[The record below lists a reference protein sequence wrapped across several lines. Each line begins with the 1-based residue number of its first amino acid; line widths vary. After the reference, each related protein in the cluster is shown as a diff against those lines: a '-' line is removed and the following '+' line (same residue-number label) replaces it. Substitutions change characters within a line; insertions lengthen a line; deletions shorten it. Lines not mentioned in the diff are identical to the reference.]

1 MRHALLIAAR
11 DLRERARDRTAYV
24 LAIVLPLGLAGVF
37 TLILGNISGDS
48 QLFTYAVADADR
60 GVIARAFTDDV
71 LRKAAASGAIELR
84 IVSSE
89 HEARGLVEDGTA
101 AAAFLLPAG
110 LTEDVQAGRAARI
123 EVVGDVDAPTG
134 TDIARSLAQAYT
146 ERLDAVRTA
155 VAATVH
161 SGVSTPPSELAAAA
175 AAALPQAAVAEDTTG
190 RRQLDAKT
198 QYAAGMAVF
207 FLFFAVQPGVTGLL
221 DERRN
226 GTLARLLAAPVRR
239 SSILA
244 GKLLTS
250 VVVGVVSMTVLVV
263 ASSLLMGAHWGH
275 PVGVAALILS
285 GVLAATG
292 AMAVVAAI
300 AKTSEQ
306 AGGWQA
312 IVAIVLGALGGSF
325 FPVSQAGG
333 LLEKLSLVA
342 PHRWFMRGL
351 ADLAGGD
358 VTAVLPSV
366 AAMALFAA
374 VTGAVALLLFRKVVR
389 P

>member
-24 LAIVLPLGLAGVF
+24 LAVLLPLGLAGVF
-37 TLILGNISGDS
+37 TLILGNIAGDS
-48 QLFTYAVADADR
+48 QLFSYAVADSDR
-60 GVIARAFTDDV
+60 GVIARTFVDDV
-71 LRKAAASGAIELR
+71 LRRAAASGAIELR
-84 IVSSE
+84 TTSSE
-89 HEARGLVEDGTA
+89 REARAMVDDGTA
-101 AAAFLLPAG
+101 TAAFLLPAG

-134 TDIARSLAQAYT
+134 TDVARSLALAYT
-146 ERLDAVRTA
+146 ERLTAVRTA

-161 SGVSTPPSELAAAA
+161 SGVSTPPADLAAAA
-175 AAALPQAAVAEDTTG
+175 AASMPQGAVAEDTTG

-250 VVVGVVSMTVLVV
+250 VVVGVVSMAVLVV
-263 ASSLLMGAHWGH
+263 ASSLLMGARWGH
-275 PVGVAALILS
+275 PLGVALLVLA

-312 IVAIVLGALGGSF
+312 IVAIVLGALGGAF
-325 FPVSQAGG
+325 FPVQQAGG
-333 LLEKLSLVA
+333 VLEKLSLVA

-351 ADLAGGD
+351 ADLAGGN
-358 VTAVLPSV
+358 VIAVWPSV
-366 AAMALFAA
+366 LAMTIFAA
-374 VTGAVALLLFRKVVR
+374 VTGATALLLFRKVVR

>member
-24 LAIVLPLGLAGVF
+24 LAVLLPLGLAGIF
-37 TLILGNISGDS
+37 TLILGNISGDN
-48 QLFTYAVADADR
+48 QIFTYAVADADR
-60 GVIARAFTDDV
+60 GVVARSFTDDV
-71 LRKAAASGAIELR
+71 LRKAAASGAIALR
-84 IVSSE
+84 TASSE
-89 HEARGLVEDGTA
+89 LEARALVDDGTA
-101 AAAFLLPAG
+101 TAAFLLPAG

-134 TDIARSLAQAYT
+134 TDVARSLAQAYT
-146 ERLDAVRTA
+146 DRLGAVRTA

-161 SGVSTPPSELAAAA
+161 TGVSTPPAELAAAA
-175 AAALPQAAVAEDTTG
+175 AAALPQVAVSDDTTG

-250 VVVGVVSMTVLVV
+250 VVVGVVSTAVLVV

-275 PVGVAALILS
+275 PAGVALLVLS

-312 IVAIVLGALGGSF
+312 IVAIVLGSLGGAF
-325 FPVSQAGG
+325 FPVAQAGG
-333 LLEKLSLVA
+333 LLEQLSLLA
-342 PHRWFMRGL
+342 PHHWFLRGL

-358 VTAVLPSV
+358 LAAVLPSV

-374 VTGAVALLLFRKVVR
+374 VTGTVTLLLFRKVVR

>member
-24 LAIVLPLGLAGVF
+24 LAIVLPLGLAVVF
-37 TLILGNISGDS
+37 SLILGDISGDS
-48 QLFTYAVADADR
+48 RLFTYAVADADR
-60 GVIARAFTDDV
+60 GVIARTFTDDV

-84 IVSSE
+84 TVSSE
-89 HEARGLVEDGTA
+89 HEARRLVDDGTA
-101 AAAFLLPAG
+101 TAAFLLPAG
-110 LTEDVQAGRAARI
+110 LTEDVRAGRAARI

-134 TDIARSLAQAYT
+134 TDVARSLAQAYT
-146 ERLDAVRTA
+146 DRLDAVRTA
-155 VAATVH
+155 VTATVH
-161 SGVSTPPSELAAAA
+161 SGVTTAPDQLAAAA

-226 GTLARLLAAPVRR
+226 GTLARLFAAPVRR

-250 VVVGVVSMTVLVV
+250 VVVGVVSMAVLVV
-263 ASSLLMGAHWGH
+263 ASSLLMGAHWGN
-275 PVGVAALILS
+275 PVGVVALVVS

-292 AMAVVAAI
+292 AMAVVAAV

-333 LLEKLSLVA
+333 LLEQLSLMA

-351 ADLAGGD
+351 ADLAGGG
-358 VTAVLPSV
+358 VPAVLPAV

-374 VTGAVALLLFRKVVR
+374 VTGAAALLLFRKVVR

>member
-24 LAIVLPLGLAGVF
+24 LAVLLPLGLAGVF
-37 TLILGNISGDS
+37 TLILGNVGGDS
-48 QLFTYAVADADR
+48 QIFRYAVADADR
-60 GVIARAFTDDV
+60 GVIAQTFTDDV
-71 LRKAAASGAIELR
+71 LRRAAASGAIEVR
-84 IVSSE
+84 TVSSE
-89 HEARGLVEDGTA
+89 QEARALVEDGTA
-101 AAAFLLPAG
+101 TAAFLLPTG
-110 LTEDVQAGRAARI
+110 LTEDVQAGRGVRI

-134 TDIARSLAQAYT
+134 TGIARSLAQAYT
-146 ERLDAVRTA
+146 DRLAAVRTA

-161 SGVSTPPSELAAAA
+161 SGVTTAPAKLAAAA
-175 AAALPQAAVAEDTTG
+175 AAALPSEVVAEDTTG

-198 QYAAGMAVF
+198 QYAAGMAIF

-250 VVVGVVSMTVLVV
+250 VAVGAVSMAVLVV
-263 ASSLLMGAHWGH
+263 ASSLLMGAQWGR
-275 PVGVAALILS
+275 PLGVTLLVLS

-312 IVAIVLGALGGSF
+312 IVAIVLGALGGAF
-325 FPVSQAGG
+325 FPVNQAGG
-333 LLEKLSLVA
+333 LLEKLSLLA

-358 VTAVLPSV
+358 VNAVLPSV
-366 AAMALFAA
+366 AAMTLFAV

>member
-24 LAIVLPLGLAGVF
+24 LAVLLPLGLAGVF
-37 TLILGNISGDS
+37 TLILGNVGGDS
-48 QLFTYAVADADR
+48 QIFRYAVADADR
-60 GVIARAFTDDV
+60 GVIAQTFTDDV
-71 LRKAAASGAIELR
+71 LRRAAVSGAIELR
-84 IVSSE
+84 TVSSE
-89 HEARGLVEDGTA
+89 QEARALVGDGTA
-101 AAAFLLPAG
+101 TAAFLLPAG
-110 LTEDVQAGRAARI
+110 LTEDVQAGRAVRI

-134 TDIARSLAQAYT
+134 TDIARSLALAYT
-146 ERLDAVRTA
+146 DRLAAVRTA

-161 SGVSTPPSELAAAA
+161 SGVTTAPAELAAAA
-175 AAALPQAAVAEDTTG
+175 AAALPADAVAEDTTG

-198 QYAAGMAVF
+198 QYAAGMAIF

-250 VVVGVVSMTVLVV
+250 VVVGGVSMAVLVV
-263 ASSLLMGAHWGH
+263 ASTLLMGARWGH
-275 PVGVAALILS
+275 PVGVAVLILS

-312 IVAIVLGALGGSF
+312 IVAIVLGSLGGAF
-325 FPVSQAGG
+325 FPVTQAGG
-333 LLEKLSLVA
+333 LLEKLSLLA
-342 PHRWFMRGL
+342 PHRWFLRGL
-351 ADLAGGD
+351 ADLAGGG
-358 VTAVLPSV
+358 VNAALPSV
-366 AAMALFAA
+366 AAMTLFAA
-374 VTGAVALLLFRKVVR
+374 VTGSVALLLFRKVVR

>member
-24 LAIVLPLGLAGVF
+24 LAIVLPLGLAGIF

-60 GVIARAFTDDV
+60 GVVARAFTDDV
-71 LRKAAASGAIELR
+71 LRKAAGSGAIELR
-84 IVSSE
+84 TVSSAQ
-89 HEARGLVEDGTA
+89 EARALVEDGTA
-101 AAAFLLPAG
+101 TAAFLLPAG
-110 LTEDVQAGRAARI
+110 LTEDIQAGRAARI

-134 TDIARSLAQAYT
+134 TDVARSLARAYT
-146 ERLDAVRTA
+146 DRLDAVRTA

-161 SGVSTPPSELAAAA
+161 SGVTTPPAELAATA

-250 VVVGVVSMTVLVV
+250 VVVGVVSMAVLVV
-263 ASSLLMGAHWGH
+263 ASSLLMRAHWGH
-275 PVGVAALILS
+275 PVGVAALVLS

-292 AMAVVAAI
+292 AMAVIAAI

-312 IVAIVLGALGGSF
+312 IVAIVLGALGGAF
-325 FPVSQAGG
+325 FPVTQAGG
-333 LLEKLSLVA
+333 LLEQLSLVA
-342 PHRWFMRGL
+342 PHRWFLRGL
-351 ADLAGGD
+351 ADLAGGG
-358 VTAVLPSV
+358 VAAILPSV
-366 AAMALFAA
+366 AAMAGFAV
-374 VTGAVALLLFRKVVR
+374 VTGTVALVLFRRVVR

>member
-1 MRHALLIAAR
+1 VRHALLIAAR

-24 LAIVLPLGLAGVF
+24 LAIVLPLALAGIF

-48 QLFTYAVADADR
+48 EIFRYAVADADR
-60 GVIARAFTDDV
+60 GAIARAFTDDV
-71 LRKAAASGAIELR
+71 LRRAAASGAIELR
-84 IVSSE
+84 TTSSE
-89 HEARGLVEDGTA
+89 QEARALVDDGTA
-101 AAAFLLPAG
+101 TAAFLLPAG

-146 ERLDAVRTA
+146 DQLAAVRTA

-161 SGVSTPPSELAAAA
+161 SGVTTPPAELAAAA
-175 AAALPQAAVAEDTTG
+175 AAALPPAALVEDTTA

-250 VVVGVVSMTVLVV
+250 VVVGVVSMAVLIV
-263 ASSLLMGAHWGH
+263 ASSLLMGAHWGR
-275 PVGVAALILS
+275 PAGVALLVLS
-285 GVLAATG
+285 GVMAATD

-312 IVAIVLGALGGSF
+312 IVAIVLGSLGGAF

-333 LLEKLSLVA
+333 VLETLSLLA
-342 PHRWFMRGL
+342 PHHWFLRGL
-351 ADLAGGD
+351 ADLAGGE
-358 VTAVLPSV
+358 VAAVLPSV
-366 AAMALFAA
+366 AAMTLFAA
-374 VTGAVALLLFRKVVR
+374 VTGAAALLLFRKVVR

>member
-1 MRHALLIAAR
+1 MRHALLIAVR

-24 LAIVLPLGLAGVF
+24 LAILLPLGLAGIF
-37 TLILGNISGDS
+37 TLILGNLSGES
-48 QLFTYAVADADR
+48 QIFRYAVADADR
-60 GVIARAFTDDV
+60 GMIARSFTDDV
-71 LRKAAASGAIELR
+71 LRKAAGSGAIELR
-84 IVSSE
+84 TVSSE
-89 HEARGLVEDGTA
+89 QEARALVDDGTA
-101 AAAFLLPAG
+101 TAAFLLPAG
-110 LTEDVQAGRAARI
+110 LTENVQAGRAARI
-123 EVVGDVDAPTG
+123 AVVGDVDAPTG

-146 ERLDAVRTA
+146 DRLTAVRTA

-161 SGVSTPPSELAAAA
+161 SGVTVPPADLAAAA
-175 AAALPQAAVAEDTTG
+175 AAALPHAAVAEDTTG
-190 RRQLDAKT
+190 RRLLDAKT

-250 VVVGVVSMTVLVV
+250 VVVGVVSMAVLVV
-263 ASSLLMGAHWGH
+263 ASSLLMGARWGH
-275 PVGVAALILS
+275 PAGVAALVLS

-312 IVAIVLGALGGSF
+312 IVAIVLGSLGGAF
-325 FPVSQAGG
+325 FPVAQAGG
-333 LLEKLSLVA
+333 LLETLSLLA
-342 PHRWFMRGL
+342 PHRWFLRGL
-351 ADLAGGD
+351 ADLAGGG
-358 VTAVLPSV
+358 VTSVLPSV
-366 AAMALFAA
+366 AAMTLFAI

>member
-1 MRHALLIAAR
+1 MRQALLIALR

-24 LAIVLPLGLAGVF
+24 LALVLPLGLAGVF
-37 TLILGNISGDS
+37 TLILGNIGGDGEV
-48 QLFTYAVADADR
+48 FRYAVADSDR
-60 GVIARAFTDDV
+60 GVIATAFTDEV
-71 LRKAAASGAIELR
+71 LRGAAASGAIEIR
-84 IVSSE
+84 TASSAA
-89 HEARGLVEDGTA
+89 EARALVDKGEAT
-101 AAAFLLPAG
+101 AAFLLPEG
-110 LTEDVQAGRAARI
+110 LTDAVVAGRAARI

-134 TDIARSLAQAYT
+134 TQVARSLAETYT
-146 ERLDAVRTA
+146 GRLAAVRVA

-161 SGVSTPPSELAAAA
+161 SGVTTSPAELAAEAA
-175 AAALPQAAVAEDTTG
+175 AAMPTTVVAEDTTG
-190 RRQLDAKT
+190 RRQLEPKT

-207 FLFFAVQPGVTGLL
+207 FLFFAVQSGVTGLL
-221 DERRN
+221 DERRI

-250 VVVGVVSMTVLVV
+250 VVIGVLSMTVLIV

-275 PVGVAALILS
+275 PVGVGLLVLA

-300 AKTSEQ
+300 AKTADQ

-312 IVAIVLGALGGSF
+312 VVAIVLGALGGAF
-325 FPVSQAGG
+325 FPVAQAGRA
-333 LLEKLSLVA
+333 LEVLSLVA
-342 PHRWFMRGL
+342 PHRWFLRGL
-351 ADLAGGD
+351 ADLAGGG
-358 VTAVLPSV
+358 VAAVLPSV
-366 AAMALFAA
+366 AAMTAFAA
-374 VTGAVALLLFRKVVR
+374 VTCAVALVLFRKVVR

>member
-60 GVIARAFTDDV
+60 GVVARAFTDDV

-84 IVSSE
+84 TVASE
-89 HEARGLVEDGTA
+89 QEARTLVDDGTA
-101 AAAFLLPAG
+101 TAAFLLPVG

-134 TDIARSLAQAYT
+134 TDVARSLAQAYT
-146 ERLDAVRTA
+146 DRLGAVRTA

-161 SGVSTPPSELAAAA
+161 AGVSTPPAELAAAA
-175 AAALPQAAVAEDTTG
+175 AAALPQAVVDEDTTG

-239 SSILA
+239 SSILT

-263 ASSLLMGAHWGH
+263 ASSLLMGARWGH
-275 PVGVAALILS
+275 PVGVAALVLS

-292 AMAVVAAI
+292 AMAVVASI

-312 IVAIVLGALGGSF
+312 IVAIVLGALGGAF
-325 FPVSQAGG
+325 FPVTQAGG
-333 LLEKLSLVA
+333 LLAKLSLLA

-351 ADLAGGD
+351 ADLAGGG
-358 VTAVLPSV
+358 VAAVVPSV
-366 AAMALFAA
+366 AAMTAFAA
-374 VTGAVALLLFRKVVR
+374 VTGAIALLLFRKVVR

>member
-60 GVIARAFTDDV
+60 GVVARAFTDDV

-84 IVSSE
+84 TVSSE
-89 HEARGLVEDGTA
+89 REARALVDDGTA
-101 AAAFLLPAG
+101 TAAFLLPAG

-146 ERLDAVRTA
+146 DRLAAVRTA

-161 SGVSTPPSELAAAA
+161 SGVSTPPAELAAAA
-175 AAALPQAAVAEDTTG
+175 ATALPRAVVAEDTTG

-226 GTLARLLAAPVRR
+226 GTLARLLAAPVPR

-250 VVVGVVSMTVLVV
+250 VAVGVVSMTVLVV

-275 PVGVAALILS
+275 PVGVAALVLS

-312 IVAIVLGALGGSF
+312 IVAIVLGALGGAF

-333 LLEKLSLVA
+333 LLEKLSLLA
-342 PHRWFMRGL
+342 PHRWFLRGL
-351 ADLAGGD
+351 ADLAGGG

-366 AAMALFAA
+366 AAMTLFAA

>member
-60 GVIARAFTDDV
+60 GVVARAFTDDV
-71 LRKAAASGAIELR
+71 LRKAAASGAIALR
-84 IVSSE
+84 TVSSE
-89 HEARGLVEDGTA
+89 QEARTLVDDGTA
-101 AAAFLLPAG
+101 TAAFLLPAG

-123 EVVGDVDAPTG
+123 EVVGNVDAPTG
-134 TDIARSLAQAYT
+134 TDVARSLAQAYT
-146 ERLDAVRTA
+146 DRLGAVRTA

-161 SGVSTPPSELAAAA
+161 SGVSTPPAELAAAA
-175 AAALPQAAVAEDTTG
+175 AAVLPQAVVDEDTTG

-239 SSILA
+239 SSILT

-263 ASSLLMGAHWGH
+263 ASSLLMGARWGH
-275 PVGVAALILS
+275 PAGVAALVLS

-312 IVAIVLGALGGSF
+312 IVAIVLGALGGAF
-325 FPVSQAGG
+325 FPVTQAGG
-333 LLEKLSLVA
+333 VLEKLSLLA
-342 PHRWFMRGL
+342 PHRWFLRGL
-351 ADLAGGD
+351 ADLAGGG
-358 VTAVLPSV
+358 VAAVLPSV
-366 AAMALFAA
+366 AAMTAFAA
-374 VTGAVALLLFRKVVR
+374 VTGAIALLLFRKVVR

>member
-60 GVIARAFTDDV
+60 GVVARAFTDDV

-84 IVSSE
+84 TVASE
-89 HEARGLVEDGTA
+89 QEARTLVDDGTA
-101 AAAFLLPAG
+101 TAAFLLPAG

-134 TDIARSLAQAYT
+134 TDVARSLAQAYT
-146 ERLDAVRTA
+146 DRLGAVRTA

-161 SGVSTPPSELAAAA
+161 SGVSTPPAELAAAA
-175 AAALPQAAVAEDTTG
+175 AAALPQAVVDEDTTG

-239 SSILA
+239 SSILT

-263 ASSLLMGAHWGH
+263 ASSLLMGARWGH
-275 PVGVAALILS
+275 PVGVAALVLS

-312 IVAIVLGALGGSF
+312 IVAIVLGALGGAF
-325 FPVSQAGG
+325 FPVTQAGG
-333 LLEKLSLVA
+333 VLEKLSLVA

-351 ADLAGGD
+351 ADLAGGG
-358 VTAVLPSV
+358 VAAVVPSV
-366 AAMALFAA
+366 AAMTAFAA
-374 VTGAVALLLFRKVVR
+374 VTGAIALLLFRKVVR

>member
-24 LAIVLPLGLAGVF
+24 LAVLLPLGLAGIF
-37 TLILGNISGDS
+37 TLILGNLSGDS

-60 GVIARAFTDDV
+60 GVVARSFTDDV
-71 LRKAAASGAIELR
+71 LREAAASGAIELR
-84 IVSSE
+84 TVSSE
-89 HEARGLVEDGTA
+89 REARALVDDGTA
-101 AAAFLLPAG
+101 TAAFLLPAG

-134 TDIARSLAQAYT
+134 TDVARSLAQAYT
-146 ERLDAVRTA
+146 DRLGAVRTA

-161 SGVSTPPSELAAAA
+161 SGVITEPAELAAAA
-175 AAALPQAAVAEDTTG
+175 AAALPRAAVAEDTAG

-198 QYAAGMAVF
+198 EYAAGMAVF

-250 VVVGVVSMTVLVV
+250 VVVGVVSMAVLVV
-263 ASSLLMGAHWGH
+263 ASSLLMGARWGH
-275 PVGVAALILS
+275 PAGVALLVLS

-312 IVAIVLGALGGSF
+312 IVAIVLGSLGGAF
-325 FPVSQAGG
+325 FPVTQAGA
-333 LLEKLSLVA
+333 LLEKLSLLA
-342 PHRWFMRGL
+342 PHHWFLRGL
-351 ADLAGGD
+351 ADLAGGE
-358 VTAVLPSV
+358 VSAVLPSA
-366 AAMALFAA
+366 AAMVLFAV
-374 VTGAVALLLFRKVVR
+374 VTGTVALLLFRKVVR

>member
-11 DLRERARDRTAYV
+11 DLRERARDRTLYV
-24 LAIVLPLGLAGVF
+24 LAIVLPLGLAGIF
-37 TLILGNISGDS
+37 TLILGDISGDS
-48 QLFTYAVADADR
+48 PMFTFAVADSDR
-60 GVIARAFTDDV
+60 GVVATTFTGEV
-71 LRKAAASGAIELR
+71 LERAAASGAIRLR
-84 IVSSE
+84 TAGSE
-89 HEARGLVEDGTA
+89 QEARALVGDGTA
-101 AAAFLLPAG
+101 TAAFLLPAG
-110 LTEDVQAGRAARI
+110 LTEAVRTGGAARI
-123 EVVGDVDAPTG
+123 EVVGNVDAPTG
-134 TDIARSLAQAYT
+134 TDIARSLAQAYAD
-146 ERLDAVRTA
+146 RLLAIRTA
-155 VAATVH
+155 VAATVR
-161 SGVSTPPSELAAAA
+161 SGVPAPPAELASAAAA
-175 AAALPQAAVAEDTTG
+175 AMPQAAVVEDTTG

-221 DERRN
+221 DERRD

-239 SSILA
+239 TSILA
-244 GKLLTS
+244 GKLLTG
-250 VVVGVVSMTVLVV
+250 VVVGLVSTALLVV
-263 ASSLLMGAHWGH
+263 ASSVLMGARWGH
-275 PVGVAALILS
+275 PAGVALLVVA

-312 IVAIVLGALGGSF
+312 ITAIVLGALGGAF

-333 LLEKLSLVA
+333 VLDAISLVS
-342 PHRWFMRGL
+342 PHRWFLRGL

-358 VTAVLPSV
+358 VAAVLPSV
-366 AAMALFAA
+366 AVLSFFAA
-374 VTGAVALLLFRKVVR
+374 LTCGLALLLFRKVVR

>member
-48 QLFTYAVADADR
+48 QLFTYAVADGDR
-60 GVIARAFTDDV
+60 GVVARAFTDDV

-84 IVSSE
+84 TVSSE
-89 HEARGLVEDGTA
+89 REARALVESGTA
-101 AAAFLLPAG
+101 TAAFLLPTG

-146 ERLDAVRTA
+146 DRLAAVRTSI
-155 VAATVH
+155 AATVH
-161 SGVSTPPSELAAAA
+161 SGVSTPPAELAAAA
-175 AAALPQAAVAEDTTG
+175 ATSLPQPVVAEDTTG

-250 VVVGVVSMTVLVV
+250 VAVGVVSMTVLIV

-275 PVGVAALILS
+275 PVGVAALVLS

-312 IVAIVLGALGGSF
+312 IVAIVLGALGGAF
-325 FPVSQAGG
+325 FPVTQAGG
-333 LLEKLSLVA
+333 LLEKLSLLA
-342 PHRWFMRGL
+342 PHRWFLRGL
-351 ADLAGGD
+351 ADLAGGG
-358 VTAVLPSV
+358 VAAVLPSM
-366 AAMALFAA
+366 AAMAVFAA

>member
-11 DLRERARDRTAYV
+11 DLRERARDRTLYV
-24 LAIVLPLGLAGVF
+24 LAIVLPLGLAGIF
-37 TLILGNISGDS
+37 TLILGDLSGDS
-48 QLFTYAVADADR
+48 PMFTFVVADSDG
-60 GVIARAFTDDV
+60 GVVATTFTGEV
-71 LRKAAASGAIELR
+71 LERAAASGAIRLR
-84 IVSSE
+84 TAASE
-89 HEARGLVEDGTA
+89 QEARTLVGDGTA
-101 AAAFLLPAG
+101 TAAFLLPAG
-110 LTEDVQAGRAARI
+110 LTEAVRTGGAARI
-123 EVVGDVDAPTG
+123 EVVGNVDAPTG
-134 TDIARSLAQAYT
+134 TDIARSLAQAYAD
-146 ERLDAVRTA
+146 RLLAIRTA
-155 VAATVH
+155 VAATVR
-161 SGVSTPPSELAAAA
+161 SGVPTPPSELASAA
-175 AAALPQAAVAEDTTG
+175 AAALPQAAVVEDTTG

-221 DERRN
+221 DERRD

-239 SSILA
+239 TSILA
-244 GKLLTS
+244 GKLLTG
-250 VVVGVVSMTVLVV
+250 VVVGLVSMALLVV
-263 ASSLLMGAHWGH
+263 ASSVLMGARWGH
-275 PVGVAALILS
+275 PAGVALLVVA

-312 IVAIVLGALGGSF
+312 ITAIVLGALGGAF

-333 LLEKLSLVA
+333 VLDAISLVS
-342 PHRWFMRGL
+342 PHRWFLRGL

-358 VTAVLPSV
+358 VAAVLPSV
-366 AAMALFAA
+366 AVLSFFAA
-374 VTGAVALLLFRKVVR
+374 LTCGLALLLFRKVVR